1 MLELYQAEGCPYCV
15 KVRSKLT
22 ELGLSYVIHNP
33 RTAKRDNR
41 NEQPYEDLMSI
52 GGKDQ
57 IPFLVDKE
65 RGESLYESD
74 DIVDYLEQHYGRTKV
89 AQ

>member
-15 KVRSKLT
+15 KVQSTLT
-22 ELGLSYVIHNP
+22 ELGLSYIIHNP
-33 RTAKRDNR
+33 RTARGDNR
-41 NEQPYEDLMSI
+41 NEQAYEDLISI

-57 IPFLVDKE
+57 IPFLVDTD
-65 RGESLYESD
+65 RGESLYESE
-74 DIVDYLEQHYGRTKV
+74 DIVDYLEQDYGRTKV

>member
-15 KVRSKLT
+15 KVRSALT
-22 ELGLSYVIHNP
+22 ELGLSYIVHNP
-33 RTAKRDNR
+33 RTARADNR
-41 NEQPYEDLMSI
+41 DEQPYEDLMSI

-57 IPFLVDKE
+57 IPFLVDKD
-65 RGESLYESD
+65 RGVSLYESD